1 MKSTR
6 FMALSHW
13 MAFLIVG
20 LYPLYTGESVN
31 YVAWAAVT
39 ASLAALGLA
48 YHLLRRRG
56 TGDRAW
62 KPGLF
67 LLAADVALCCYLVY
81 ATHGAASPFFPLLFL
96 LVATS
101 SFYYSWAVTL
111 LLAAAAGGAYALACF
126 LAGISL
132 GADGAPL
139 LVNVL
144 VLMGASVFLSIL
156 AEIDRREHG
165 RTERIEALYSLSSE
179 LMEKVDLGE
188 TLHYL
193 LVAIADLIHADLGSI
208 WLLDHNTGKL
218 KLQDFTLPEQGLEVG
233 SEIAVGEGFIG
244 RVALER
250 KPVLLDRSRQESGEG
265 GRGPAFEEAQS
276 TIAAPI
282 LMGGELMGVLCL
294 AAARPQAFHPQ
305 DLQMLATLSNL
316 AASAI
321 ARSELYQMVLSRS
334 EVIVSSM
341 SSGLLVTDQAGKVIL
356 ANQAARDLL
365 GLEILPGESTLQE
378 ILESSPIDHESL
390 RQSMEDARIGYESAA
405 TGSFE
410 VRLRSNPERILSL
423 RISPIRAGF
432 EPSSGSVLILDDI
445 TERVKVDEI
454 RDDLLLLIA
463 RRVEE
468 QTALYEVGRSLV
480 HEQDIGNLV
489 DFLLNKAVSLVEA
502 EIGVLSLREDDESYR
517 VKALNGLESA
527 SLGLSFRPGEYCAGQ
542 AAAKGEPLRLA
553 EIRPAKAGPWGE
565 GLAGPISYIAIPI
578 TWQGVTKGVLE
589 LAMPHDKRAFSEDDV
604 RLLSLFVNQAA
615 IALENANLYRLIT
628 EDQRRTEAMLY
639 SINDGVIAVN
649 NEARVILVN
658 SAAEKILNLPP
669 FPYIN
674 LRHVKEVIHVPALAN
689 IFLKSL
695 NAGAEMAEEIYLPA
709 PDRRTLEV
717 ETSLIEVEPGNR
729 LGIIAVIRDVTTL
742 RELEQ
747 AKSDFVST
755 VSHELRTPLT
765 SIKAY
770 TATLRR
776 GDVDFNEQTR
786 QQFLKVIEEE
796 TDRLTRLISDLLDMS
811 RIDSGR
817 MELKKR
823 EFDLLRLA
831 EIVVEKLRSQ
841 TSNHVIQMRAPHESM
856 TVHADPDKIEQV
868 FVNLVDNAVKYSPEG
883 GKIVIS
889 LEMQRH
895 LIKCS
900 VSDQGVGIPVEHIP
914 HIFEKFHRVDNRATR
929 EVYGTGLGLYLS
941 KSIVEAHG
949 GSIWVESDFGRGS
962 TFHFTLPLAFPPRRP
977 GGGEARAPAAERAE
991 EREED

>member
-13 MAFLIVG
+13 MAFLAIA
-20 LYPLYTGESVN
+20 LYPLYTGKGVN
-31 YVAWAAVT
+31 YAAWALVL
-39 ASLAALGLA
+39 ASFSALALA
-48 YHLLRRRG
+48 YHLLRFKG
-56 TGDRAW
+56 IEGRAW
-62 KPGLF
+62 RPGL
-67 LLAADVALCCYLVY
+67 LLPAADTALCCYLIY
-81 ATHGAASPFFPLLFL
+81 ETGGISSPFFPLLFL
-96 LVATS
+96 LVVTS
-101 SFYYSWAVTL
+101 AFYNRWTVTL
-111 LLAAAAGGAYALACF
+111 LLAATAGGTYALACS

-132 GADGAPL
+132 GEDGAPL

-144 VLMGASVFLSIL
+144 VLTGASVFLSIL
-156 AEIDRREHG
+156 AELDRREHG
-165 RTERIEALYSLSSE
+165 RAERIEALYTLSSE
-179 LMEKVDLGE
+179 LLEKVDLDE

-193 LVAIADLIHADLGSI
+193 LVAIADLIHADLGSV
-208 WLLDHNTGKL
+208 WLLDRNTGKL
-218 KLQDFTLPEQGLEVG
+218 KLQDFTVPEQGFEKG

-250 KPVLLDRSRQESGEG
+250 KPVLLERPRQGSGQED
-265 GRGPAFEEAQS
+265 PATACKDAPS
-276 TIAAPI
+276 TMAAPI
-282 LMGGELMGVLCL
+282 LMGGELMGVLCF
-294 AAARPQAFHPQ
+294 AAGKQNTFQHQ

-341 SSGLLVTDQAGKVIL
+341 SSGLLVTDQSGKVIL

-365 GLEILPGESTLQE
+365 GVDILPNESTLRE
-378 ILESSPIDHESL
+378 VLESSPIDHEAML
-390 RQSMEDARIGYESAA
+390 QHMEEAREKGEGAGA
-405 TGSFE
+405 GSFE
-410 VRLRSNPERILSL
+410 VRLRSNPERIISV

-432 EPSSGSVLILDDI
+432 EPPSGSVLILDDI

-468 QTALYEVGRSLV
+468 QTALYDVGRSLV
-480 HEQDIGNLV
+480 REQDIGSLV
-489 DFLLNKAVSLVEA
+489 DFLLNRAVSLVGA
-502 EIGVLSLREDDESYR
+502 EMGVLSLREEDESYQ
-517 VKALNGLESA
+517 VKALHGLSR
-527 SLGLSFRPGEYCAGQ
+527 SSIGLSFRPGEYCAGQ
-542 AAAKGEPLRLA
+542 AAAQGEPLRRTEIEPA
-553 EIRPAKAGPWGE
+553 EAGPWGV
-565 GLAGPISYIAIPI
+565 GLRGPLSYIAIPI
-578 TWQGVTKGVLE
+578 TWQGVSKGVLE
-589 LAMPHDKRAFSEDDV
+589 VAMRPRERAFGDDDV

-674 LRHVKEVIHVPALAN
+674 LRHVKEVIHIDTLAN
-689 IFLKSL
+689 LFLKSL
-695 NAGAEMAEEIYLPA
+695 NAGAEMAEEIRLPA
-709 PDRRTLEV
+709 PDRRVLEV
-717 ETSLIEVEPGNR
+717 ETSLIEVEPENR

-776 GDVDFNEQTR
+776 RDVSFDEDTR
-786 QQFLKVIEEE
+786 QQFLQVIEEE

-841 TSNHVIQMRAPHESM
+841 TSNHVIKMRAPRESI

-868 FVNLVDNAVKYSPEG
+868 FVNLVDNAVKYSPQG
-883 GKIVIS
+883 GDITIS
-889 LEMQRH
+889 LEVQRH

-949 GSIWVESDFGRGS
+949 GSIWVESEFGRGS
-962 TFHFTLPLAFPPRRP
+962 TFHFTLPLAFPSRRT
-977 GGGEARAPAAERAE
+977 GGGAARAPAVERAA
-991 EREED
+991 EEDEE

>member
-1 MKSTR
+1 MKSVR
-6 FMALSHW
+6 FMPLSHW
-13 MAFLIVG
+13 MAFLVVG
-20 LYPLYTGESVN
+20 LYPLYAGENVD
-31 YVAWAAVT
+31 YAAWTAVV
-39 ASLAALGLA
+39 ASLAALGSA
-48 YHLLRRRG
+48 YHLVREKEVAS
-56 TGDRAW
+56 RAW

-67 LLAADVALCCYLVY
+67 LLAADAALCCYLVY
-81 ATHGAASPFFPLLFL
+81 ATRGISSPFFPLLFL

-101 SFYYSWAVTL
+101 SFYDRWTVTL
-111 LLAAAAGGAYALACF
+111 LLAAAASAAYALACS
-126 LAGISL
+126 LAGMSL
-132 GADGAPL
+132 GEDGAPL

-165 RTERIEALYSLSSE
+165 RAERIEALYTLSSE

-193 LVAIADLIHADLGSI
+193 LAAIAELVHADMGSI
-208 WLLDHNTGKL
+208 WLLDRNTGKL
-218 KLQDFTLPEQGLEVG
+218 KLQDFILQEQGLQKGREL
-233 SEIAVGEGFIG
+233 AVGEGFVG

-250 KPVLLDRSRQESGEG
+250 KPVLLDRSRRENEAGTCE
-265 GRGPAFEEAQS
+265 PALEEAQS
-276 TIAAPI
+276 VIAAPI

-294 AAARPQAFHPQ
+294 AAGRPRAFNPQ

-341 SSGLLVTDQAGKVIL
+341 SSGLLVTDPTGKVIL
-356 ANQAARDLL
+356 ANQVARDLL
-365 GLEILPGESTLQE
+365 GLEILPNESTLRE
-378 ILESSPIDHESL
+378 ILESSPLDHEAL
-390 RQSMEDARIGYESAA
+390 LQSMEEMQTGPDGAA
-405 TGSFE
+405 SGSFE
-410 VRLRSNPERILSL
+410 VRLRSNPERILSVRL
-423 RISPIRAGF
+423 SPIRAGF

-468 QTALYEVGRSLV
+468 QTALYEVGHSLV

-489 DFLLNKAVSLVEA
+489 DFLLNKAVSLVGA
-502 EIGVLSLREDDESYR
+502 EIGVLSLREEDETYR
-517 VKALNGLESA
+517 VKALHGLESA
-527 SLGLSFRPGEYCAGQ
+527 PPGLSFRPGEYCAGK
-542 AAAKGEPLRLA
+542 AVAKGEPLRLA
-553 EIRPAKAGPWGE
+553 EISPAKAGPWGE
-565 GLAGPISYIAIPI
+565 GLSGPLSYMAIPI
-578 TWQGVTKGVLE
+578 TWQGVAKGVLE
-589 LAMPHDKRAFSEDDV
+589 LAMSHEERGFGEDDV

-674 LRHVKEVIHVPALAN
+674 LRHVKEVIHIPNLAN
-689 IFLKSL
+689 LFLKSL
-695 NAGAEMAEEIYLPA
+695 NAGAEMAEEIQLPA
-709 PDRRTLEV
+709 PDRRILEA
-717 ETSLIEVEPGNR
+717 ETSLIEVDPGNR

-776 GDVDFNEQTR
+776 GDVNFDEQTR
-786 QQFLKVIEEE
+786 QQFLRVIEEE

-841 TSNHVIQMRAPHESM
+841 TSKHLIQMSAPHESM

-914 HIFEKFHRVDNRATR
+914 HIFEKFHRVDNRSTR

-949 GSIWVESDFGRGS
+949 GSIWVESEFGRGS
-962 TFHFTLPLAFPPRRP
+962 TFYFTLPLAFPPRRT
-977 GGGEARAPAAERAE
+977 GGGAAHAPAAEKAEDAE
-991 EREED
+991 EG

>member
-1 MKSTR
+1 MRSTR
-6 FMALSHW
+6 FMTLSHW
-13 MAFLIVG
+13 MAFLVIA
-20 LYPLYTGESVN
+20 LYPLYTGDSVH
-31 YVAWAAVT
+31 YAAWAAVT
-39 ASLAALGLA
+39 ASFAALGLA

-56 TGDRAW
+56 IEERAW
-62 KPGLF
+62 KPGLV
-67 LLAADVALCCYLVY
+67 LPAADAALCCYLIY
-81 ATHGAASPFFPLLFL
+81 ESGGIASPLFPLLFL
-96 LVATS
+96 LVATTA
-101 SFYYSWAVTL
+101 FYNRWTVTL
-111 LLAAAAGGAYALACF
+111 CLAAASGAAYVLACS

-132 GADGAPL
+132 GEDGAPL

-144 VLMGASVFLSIL
+144 VLMCASVFLSIL
-156 AEIDRREHG
+156 AELDRREHG
-165 RTERIEALYSLSSE
+165 RAERIEALYTLSSE

-193 LVAIADLIHADLGSI
+193 LAAIADLIHADLGSI
-208 WLLDHNTGKL
+208 WLLDRNTGKL
-218 KLQDFTLPEQGLEVG
+218 KLQDFIVPEQGPKEGGEL
-233 SEIAVGEGFIG
+233 AVGEGFVG

-250 KPVLLDRSRQESGEG
+250 KPVILDRSRRENDAGICE
-265 GRGPAFEEAQS
+265 PALEETQS
-276 TIAAPI
+276 VIATPI
-282 LMGGELMGVLCL
+282 LMGGELMGVLCF
-294 AAARPQAFHPQ
+294 AAGRQRAFHQQ

-365 GLEILPGESTLQE
+365 GLEIPPNERTLRE
-378 ILESSPIDHESL
+378 VLESSPLDHEAL
-390 RQSMEDARIGYESAA
+390 LQSMEEAKGRHDGAA
-405 TGSFE
+405 AGNFE
-410 VRLRSNPERILSL
+410 VRLRGNPERILSV
-423 RISPIRAGF
+423 RVSPIRAGF

-480 HEQDIGNLV
+480 REQDIGSLV
-489 DFLLNKAVSLVEA
+489 GFLLNRAVTLVGA
-502 EIGVLSLREDDESYR
+502 EIGVLSLREEDESYR
-517 VKALNGLESA
+517 IKAVHGLEGS
-527 SLGLSFRPGEYCAGQ
+527 SLGLSFRPGEYRAGQ
-542 AAAKGEPLRLA
+542 AAAQGEPLRLA
-553 EIRPAKAGPWGE
+553 GIDPAQAGPWGE
-565 GLAGPISYIAIPI
+565 GLSGPLSYIAIPI

-589 LAMPHDKRAFSEDDV
+589 VAMHPEERGFGEDDV
-604 RLLSLFVNQAA
+604 RLLSLFVYQAA

-674 LRHVKEVIHVPALAN
+674 LRHVKEVIHIPGIAN
-689 IFLKSL
+689 LFLKSL
-695 NAGAEMAEEIYLPA
+695 NAGAEMAEEIQLPA
-709 PDRRTLEV
+709 PDRRVLEV

-776 GDVDFNEQTR
+776 SDVSFDEGTR
-786 QQFLKVIEEE
+786 QQFLQVIEEE

-823 EFDLLRLA
+823 EFDLLRLV
-831 EIVVEKLRSQ
+831 EIVVEKLGSQ
-841 TSNHVIQMRAPHESM
+841 TSDHVIRMRAPSGSI

-868 FVNLVDNAVKYSPEG
+868 FVNLVDNAVKYSPQG
-883 GKIVIS
+883 GDIVIS
-889 LEMQRH
+889 LEVQRH

-949 GSIWVESDFGRGS
+949 GSIWVESEFGRGS
-962 TFHFTLPLAFPPRRP
+962 TFHFTLPLALPPRRT
-977 GGGEARAPAAERAE
+977 GDDTRAPAMERAADE
-991 EREED
+991 EED